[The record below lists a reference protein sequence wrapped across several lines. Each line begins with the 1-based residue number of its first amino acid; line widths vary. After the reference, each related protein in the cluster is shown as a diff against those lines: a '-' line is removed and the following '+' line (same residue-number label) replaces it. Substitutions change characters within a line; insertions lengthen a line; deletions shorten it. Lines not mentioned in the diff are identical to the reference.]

1 MPPILSHSKTAP
13 LFHPQPLAPRAATI
27 EVASPYDLR
36 RTLECGQVF
45 RWTVNGGSAVGIF
58 RGWRWSVRQEGRR
71 LHVLTETGVNAGRP
85 SPVRLWEHLAVDAP
99 LSRIERTLARDP
111 VLRRILPHTSGIAVM
126 RQDPW
131 ECLVS
136 FVISAFNNIP
146 KIRLSVDR
154 LCRRFGEP
162 VPGGDFGFPS
172 AARLAQARLPAL
184 WACSLGYRAAYVRGV
199 ARAVADGGVAF
210 ERLATLPYEEAR
222 EALLALPGVG
232 EKVAD
237 CILLF
242 ALGRGEAFPV
252 DVWAQRA
259 VQGAYLRG
267 RRLTPRAVRRW
278 ARDRF
283 GPLAGYANQHLFLA
297 ARSGLL

>member
-1 MPPILSHSKTAP
+1 MPPILSRSKTAP
-13 LFHPQPLAPRAATI
+13 FPSRPHGSRAATI
-27 EVASPYDLR
+27 EVAPPYSLR

-45 RWTVNGGSAVGIF
+45 RWTVNGSGAVGIF
-58 RGWRWSVRQEGRR
+58 RGWRWSVRQHGRR
-71 LHVLTETGVNAGRP
+71 IYLLEEAGLNAGRP
-85 SPVRLWEHLAVDAP
+85 GPRGLWQHLAVDAP
-99 LSRIERTLARDP
+99 LSRVERALARDP
-111 VLRRILPHTSGIAVM
+111 ILRRILPHTTGIAVM

-146 KIRLSVDR
+146 KIRLSVDH

-162 VPGGDFGFPS
+162 LPGGGFGFPS
-172 AARLAQARLPAL
+172 AARLAASRLPAL
-184 WACSLGYRAAYVRGV
+184 WACALGYRAPYVRGV
-199 ARAVADGGVAF
+199 ARAVADGTVEL
-210 ERLATLPYEEAR
+210 ERLAILPYEEAR
-222 EALLALPGVG
+222 EALLAMPGVG

-242 ALGRGEAFPV
+242 ALGREEAFPV
-252 DVWAQRA
+252 DVWVQRA

-267 RRLTPRAVRRW
+267 RRFTPRAVGRW